1 MISFLRLQAER
12 TFSIKKNMETLKR
25 KVAARDY
32 FSSMMFLSC
41 NRASLLTVARGGT
54 NTNIDHFSSLLD
66 RAKET
71 GRGSYRIPSR
81 YRTRK
86 RRYVSSNI
94 SISIS
99 GSDSESATSR
109 SGAGSP
115 GSGSTS
121 EQ

>member
-1 MISFLRLQAER
+1 MISFPRLQAER

-54 NTNIDHFSSLLD
+54 NANIDHFSSLLD

-71 GRGSYRIPSR
+71 GRGSYRILSSA
-81 YRTRK
+81 TRK
-86 RRYVSSNI
+86 RRRVSSNI
-94 SISIS
+94 SISIF
-99 GSDSESATSR
+99 GSDSESAMSR